1 MRSELAGDST
11 KDSIKWIQRAFS
23 IIEPLDDAADPGKG
37 QLRVSSS
44 FVFFYAFTRTSFA
57 QRSIL
62 RTLCK

>member
-44 FVFFYAFTRTSFA
+44 FVFLYAFTRTSFA